1 VIRFIVVTNLSLS
14 LTKFKSNTNVLHIYL
29 YIFFGLAALLF
40 LAWLVRY
47 FYLKKQASQLEIN
60 GNEIL
65 ENIESLDSNL
75 VSSTFIRIN
84 SLFSHIIKDLA
95 KQDYYLLNKHKK
107 RLSKLK
113 RDVNSLRE
121 AIFHNILTTTE
132 DKEVTEFY
140 VLTIENMEDMV
151 STLGQI
157 LKISK
162 SHINKNR
169 KTLTF
174 NQVKD
179 LQAIDERTNSILE
192 NLELNLSEQNLE
204 EFERR
209 SKESEDLLELME
221 AMLSQHIDR
230 IRSADYNPKNFKLY
244 TKFLRNSIS
253 LITQLNKILYRFK
266 ET

>member
-1 VIRFIVVTNLSLS
+1 ML
-14 LTKFKSNTNVLHIYL
+14 NTYF
-29 YIFFGLAALLF
+29 YIFFGLITLLF
-40 LAWLVRY
+40 LVWLFRRFY
-47 FYLKKQASQLEIN
+47 FKERLAQLELN
-60 GNEIL
+60 GAEIL
-65 ENIESLDSNL
+65 ESMTSLDSNL
-75 VSSTFIRIN
+75 IASTFLRIN
-84 SLFSHIIKDLA
+84 SLYSHIIKDLA
-95 KQDYYLLNKHKK
+95 KQDYTLLHKNEKRLNKLEH
-107 RLSKLK
+107 
-113 RDVNSLRE
+113 DVNDLRD

-151 STLGQI
+151 STLAQI

-179 LQAIDERTNSILE
+179 LQTIDAKTSSILQH
-192 NLELNLSEQNLE
+192 LELNLNEQNLK

-209 SKESEDLLELME
+209 STESEALLNLME
-221 AMLSQHIDR
+221 DMLSRHIDR
-230 IRSADYNPKNFKLY
+230 IRSSDYNPKNFKLY

-266 ET
+266 DA

>member
-1 VIRFIVVTNLSLS
+1 MI
-14 LTKFKSNTNVLHIYL
+14 NTYL
-29 YIFFGLAALLF
+29 YFIIGSVALVVLIYSF
-40 LAWLVRY
+40 RY
-47 FYLKKQASQLEIN
+47 FYLKRQLSKISLN
-60 GNEIL
+60 SNEII
-65 ENIESLDSNL
+65 ENITSLDSNL

-84 SLFSHIIKDLA
+84 SLYSHIIKDLA
-95 KQDYYLLNKHKK
+95 KQDYALLHKNKK
-107 RLSKLK
+107 RLSKLEQ
-113 RDVNSLRE
+113 DISDLRE
-121 AIFHNILTTTE
+121 AIFHNIITTTN
-132 DKEVTEFY
+132 DKDVTQFY

-179 LQAIDERTNSILE
+179 LQIIDSRTSRILIDLE
-192 NLELNLSEQNLE
+192 MNLNEQDLN

-209 SKESEDLLELME
+209 CKESEDLLELME
-221 AMLSQHIDR
+221 DMLRRHIDR
-230 IRSADYNPKNFKLY
+230 IRSTDYNPKNFKLY
-244 TKFLRNSIS
+244 TKFLRKSIS

-266 ET
+266 EV